1 MRRTGRRRKQPTPV
15 TIPDHPHRPHRGPMP
30 TREPFPP
37 RHESPIEPITASR
50 NNRNPEPRHQPR
62 YLRER
67 QSPEQTII
75 TQQTGPSVDLL
86 DINSDT
92 DIYRGFAHFAQ
103 RSSLVGQATS
113 GRGPSACLSVRV
125 GRQLSA
131 APTGGDETTLA
142 DLPSATANSPDAP
155 TMTDRAA
162 PARVQRLRG
171 QGRKPYS
178 MQETQPSTSV
188 PSSAI

>member
-1 MRRTGRRRKQPTPV
+1 M
-15 TIPDHPHRPHRGPMP
+15 
-30 TREPFPP
+30 
-37 RHESPIEPITASR
+37 
-50 NNRNPEPRHQPR
+50 
-62 YLRER
+62 
-67 QSPEQTII
+67 
-75 TQQTGPSVDLL
+75 DLL

-142 DLPSATANSPDAP
+142 DLLSATANSPDAADAP

-178 MQETQPSTSV
+178 MQDTQPSTSV